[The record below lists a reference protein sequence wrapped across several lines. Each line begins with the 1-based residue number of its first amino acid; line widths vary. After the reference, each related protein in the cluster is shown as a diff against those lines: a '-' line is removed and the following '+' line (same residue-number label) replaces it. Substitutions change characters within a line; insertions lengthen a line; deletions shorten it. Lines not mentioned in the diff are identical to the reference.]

1 MGKKVNPELLKYDK
15 RIISR
20 SLLSGEISE
29 KELHSF
35 FKKLPD
41 VADNAEEISIEP
53 AHK

>member
-35 FKKLPD
+35 LKKLPD
-41 VADNAEEISIEP
+41 VADNADEISIDT